1 MFFTENSLPKKP
13 GLFPKNGCRYLP
25 TTAGTAYDF
34 DALFE
39 DEKAPIKHKNIMK
52 QLYPEAADTQIR
64 KILNR
69 REYVQQILY
78 RSRYDGGDFRV
89 VQNIDGR
96 IRLTQ
101 GDIRPTDVAPVIGQ
115 SEHRLELG
123 MCRWGYPLSK
133 GKNPVINARVETVM
147 DKPSFQNGI
156 LYHRLLIPAG
166 GFYEWNSLKEKSS
179 FARPD
184 SSVLYMAGFCDWFEN
199 ERRFVILTTTANN
212 SMKKSMIACL

>member
-1 MFFTENSLPKKP
+1 M
-13 GLFPKNGCRYLP
+13 C
-25 TTAGTAYDF
+25 
-34 DALFE
+34 
-39 DEKAPIKHKNIMK
+39 
-52 QLYPEAADTQIR
+52 
-64 KILNR
+64 
-69 REYVQQILY
+69 
-78 RSRYDGGDFRV
+78 SRYYIDLDMMEEISRV

-166 GFYEWNSLKEKSS
+166 GFYEWNSLKEKST
-179 FARPD
+179 FTRPD
-184 SSVLYMAGFCDWFEN
+184 SSVLYLAGFCDWFEN
-199 ERRFVILTTTANN
+199 EKRFVILTTKANA
-212 SMKKSMIACL
+212 SMEKTHDRMPLILEKEQLADWFDDKKMEQLLQHTPVMLKREAEYEQQSLFL